1 MEEKKREITTLKKWI
16 LVIGGIFVGFLSGFF
31 GGGGGMLLVPLLVY
45 AGGLSQKEAHAT
57 AQSIILPLSV
67 LSGAVYII
75 MDGYDFEIGLP
86 VGIAFVVGGIVG
98 SLLLK
103 KIPNKWLGIV
113 FAVLMIVGGV
123 RLLW

>member
-1 MEEKKREITTLKKWI
+1 MEEKKREITTLKRWI

-98 SLLLK
+98 SLILK

>member
-16 LVIGGIFVGFLSGFF
+16 LVIGGVFVGFLSGFF

-98 SLLLK
+98 SLILK